1 MKPSPNEVTSLLLA
15 WSNGDR
21 AALDKLIPL
30 VHDELHRLAHHYM
43 RQERAGHTLQTTA
56 LANEAYV
63 RLIDQRSVRWEGRA
77 HFLAIAAQLMRRI
90 LVDYAR
96 SRCYAKRGGEAR
108 QVSFDESAIVSP
120 QRGSELVAVDD
131 ALTEL
136 AARDSRKSQIVELR
150 FFGGLNI
157 EETAEVLGISPTTVQ
172 REWCSARAWLHHEIS
187 QGTNNGG

>member
-157 EETAEVLGISPTTVQ
+157 EETAEVMGVSASTVQ
-172 REWCSARAWLHHEIS
+172 REWRRAKAWLYEAIS
-187 QGTNNGG
+187 QGTINEG

>member
-63 RLIDQRSVRWEGRA
+63 RLIDQRSVRWESRA

-120 QRGSELVAVDD
+120 QRGSDLVAVDD

-157 EETAEVLGISPTTVQ
+157 EETAEVMGVSASTVQ
-172 REWCSARAWLHHEIS
+172 REWRRAKAWLYQAIS
-187 QGTNNGG
+187 QGTISEG